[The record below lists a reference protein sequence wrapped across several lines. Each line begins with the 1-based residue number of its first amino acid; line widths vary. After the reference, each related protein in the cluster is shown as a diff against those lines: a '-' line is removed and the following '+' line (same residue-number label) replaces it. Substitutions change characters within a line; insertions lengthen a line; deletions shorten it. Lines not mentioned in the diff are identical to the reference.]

1 MVGSS
6 RTGNHCALLF
16 IDLDHFKT
24 LNDTLGHDKGDMLLQ
39 LVAQRLCLCVRE
51 GDTVA
56 RLGGD
61 EFVVVLENLNTSFGE
76 ATQQT
81 KDIAEKI
88 LSALQGNYRLGEL
101 DHHSTASVGAAV
113 FLGTNSPSEELLKQA
128 DLAMYK
134 SKERGRNRMQFFDPA
149 MQTLVEDRARL
160 EAELRTAIAQGQIM
174 LYYQA
179 QVVDQGRITGAE
191 VLARWQHPTRGLL
204 EPDAFIPL
212 AEDCALIIPLGQ
224 WVLAA
229 ACTQLA
235 LWAKNPGMAHLT
247 LAVNISVKQFQMPCF
262 VEDVLST
269 LQTTGA
275 NPLRLKL
282 ELTENLLV
290 NNMQD
295 VVEKMADI
303 QAQGVGFSL
312 DDFGTGYSSLAYL
325 QRMPLEQLKVDRS
338 FVRDIL
344 SNPHDASIATTIIG
358 LARSLGLS
366 VLAEGVELLAQRD
379 FLALSGCNAYQGFY
393 FGRPLPLAAFEGAVR
408 AGA

>member
-1 MVGSS
+1 M
-6 RTGNHCALLF
+6 
-16 IDLDHFKT
+16 
-24 LNDTLGHDKGDMLLQ
+24 
-39 LVAQRLCLCVRE
+39 
-51 GDTVA
+51 
-56 RLGGD
+56 
-61 EFVVVLENLNTSFGE
+61 
-76 ATQQT
+76 
-81 KDIAEKI
+81 
-88 LSALQGNYRLGEL
+88 
-101 DHHSTASVGAAV
+101 
-113 FLGTNSPSEELLKQA
+113 
-128 DLAMYK
+128 
-134 SKERGRNRMQFFDPA
+134 
-149 MQTLVEDRARL
+149 
-160 EAELRTAIAQGQIM
+160 
-174 LYYQA
+174 
-179 QVVDQGRITGAE
+179 
-191 VLARWQHPTRGLL
+191 LARWQHPTRGLL

-224 WVLAA
+224 WALTA
-229 ACTQLA
+229 ACTQLG
-235 LWAKNPGMAHLT
+235 LWAQNPGMAHLT

-344 SNPHDASIATTIIG
+344 SNPHDAAIATTIIG